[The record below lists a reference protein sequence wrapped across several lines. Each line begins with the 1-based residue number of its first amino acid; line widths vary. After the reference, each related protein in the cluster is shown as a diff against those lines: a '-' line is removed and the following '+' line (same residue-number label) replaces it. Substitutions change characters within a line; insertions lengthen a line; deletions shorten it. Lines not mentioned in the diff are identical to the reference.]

1 METNPKKP
9 KTRLSMTQVA
19 FCMALILAAMLISLS
34 SSSDTI
40 RSLMVAGVGA
50 TLFIITQVS
59 NRRTVRW
66 LKSVSGG
73 IPRRRLRV
81 CISGLDVDEPK
92 VSISLPHFDQRI
104 GKTVTRDTVTSVPN
118 SPAAL
123 AAIRVVAN
131 MGRTS
136 PQRLKYHDGEVIVD
150 LVALELSNSE
160 IEAWREL
167 NKTYDQLVQEVA
179 DGYTSEGK
187 SLRETVLNKLESY
200 ATKTMEESRP

>member
-1 METNPKKP
+1 
-9 KTRLSMTQVA
+9 
-19 FCMALILAAMLISLS
+19 
-34 SSSDTI
+34 
-40 RSLMVAGVGA
+40 
-50 TLFIITQVS
+50 
-59 NRRTVRW
+59 
-66 LKSVSGG
+66 
-73 IPRRRLRV
+73 
-81 CISGLDVDEPK
+81 
-92 VSISLPHFDQRI
+92 
-104 GKTVTRDTVTSVPN
+104 
-118 SPAAL
+118 
-123 AAIRVVAN
+123 